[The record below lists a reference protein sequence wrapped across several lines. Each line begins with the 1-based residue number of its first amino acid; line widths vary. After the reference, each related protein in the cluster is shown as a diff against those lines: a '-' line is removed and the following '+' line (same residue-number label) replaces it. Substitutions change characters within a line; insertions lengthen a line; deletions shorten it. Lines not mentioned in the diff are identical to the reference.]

1 MIPHQLL
8 AAVAQSVIGKGPKDV
23 VGVATD
29 SRVPISNHLFIPLVG
44 ERFDAHDFL
53 HDAISQGATAIFW
66 QADHALPDFN
76 EQEVTLYVV
85 EDTLA
90 TLQALAKRYRQTLSA
105 VVIGITGSNG
115 KTSTK
120 DLIGAVAKMRGKTH
134 LTNGNFNN
142 HIGLPL
148 TILSAPIDTDYLVLE
163 MGMSNFGE
171 IKQLSE
177 IAQPDIAVITNIGES
192 HIEFLKTREGIA
204 KAKLEILAGLKSEG
218 LLIYDGDEPLLNQ
231 PYHVKTRT
239 VGFSGGST
247 DIIHVETLTLEATT
261 FIDDLHN
268 QSFAIPL
275 IGQHHAKNAMY
286 AVLIGR
292 EIGLTDRLIQQG
304 LNQLTSTGMRFEQE
318 EWKGHL
324 LINDA
329 YNASPTSMKAAI
341 KLIQSLSDPR
351 QKVLVLGD
359 MYELGDQSDD
369 YHREIGEVIEAP
381 IDYVL
386 TVGQKA
392 KYISDFT
399 HVKQTHVETP
409 VAAKNVL
416 EQLTEPSVILFK
428 ASRGMHLEEI
438 IQQLKSDEHAS

>member
-8 AAVAQSVIGKGPKDV
+8 TAVAQSVRGKVPEDV
-23 VGVATD
+23 LGVSTD
-29 SRVPISNHLFIPLVG
+29 SRVPIANHLFIPLVG
-44 ERFDAHDFL
+44 ERYDAHDFL
-53 HDAISQGATAIFW
+53 QEAISQGATAIFW

-76 EQEVTLYVV
+76 EQEVTVYVV
-85 EDTLA
+85 KDTLTA
-90 TLQALAKRYRQTLSA
+90 LQDLAKRYRQMLSA

-134 LTNGNFNN
+134 LTKGNFNN
-142 HIGLPL
+142 HIGVPL
-148 TILSAPIDTDYLVLE
+148 TILSAPSDTDYLVLE

-171 IKQLSE
+171 IEQLSE
-177 IAQPDIAVITNIGES
+177 IALPDIAVITNIGES

-218 LLIYDGDEPLLNQ
+218 LLIYDGDEPLLKQ
-231 PYHVKTRT
+231 SYHVKTRT
-239 VGFSGGST
+239 VGFLDGST
-247 DIIHVETLTLEATT
+247 DVIHVDALTLEAMT
-261 FIDDLHN
+261 FTDDLHN
-268 QSFAIPL
+268 QSFTIPL

-292 EIGLTDRLIQQG
+292 EIGLTDTLIQQG
-304 LNQLTSTGMRFEQE
+304 FDQLTSTGMRFEQE
-318 EWKGHL
+318 EWKTHL

-369 YHREIGEVIEAP
+369 YHREIGEIIEAP

-392 KYISDFT
+392 KYISDFAK
-399 HVKQTHVETP
+399 VKKTHVETL
-409 VAAKNVL
+409 VEAKNVL
-416 EQLTEPSVILFK
+416 KQLTEPSVILFK
-428 ASRGMHLEEI
+428 ASRGMRLEEL
-438 IQQLKSDEHAS
+438 IQQLKRDTHGS